1 MAMNLELRGL
11 GKAYRH
17 NGGSEP
23 VQVLD
28 NFNLQVEQGTFVSL
42 LGPSGCGKST
52 LLRILAGLESD
63 YRGEILWD
71 GIPARGRDN
80 RVGMVF
86 QDNALFPWRTTLE
99 NIETGLEFAGI
110 PAKERRVAAREYIDA
125 FGLTGFESSLPRE
138 LSGGMKQRVAIART
152 LIMNPQVVL
161 MDEPFGSLDCQT
173 RNSLHAFLIN
183 LWTKRRDTI
192 LFVTHNVDE
201 AVYLSDRILVLS
213 PGPTHVL
220 QSFEVAMPHPRD
232 RTGSES
238 NMLRREILHV
248 LASSRATVRE
258 QAA

>member
-11 GKAYRH
+11 GKAYRR
-17 NGGSEP
+17 NGGSES

-28 NFNLQVEQGTFVSL
+28 DFNLQVDQGTFVSL

-52 LLRILAGLESD
+52 LLRILAGLEND
-63 YRGEILWD
+63 YRGEILWN
-71 GIPARGRDN
+71 GKPVRGRDN

-110 PAKERRVAAREYIDA
+110 PAKERRAAAREYIDA
-125 FGLTGFESSLPRE
+125 FGLTGFETSLPRE

-173 RNSLHAFLIN
+173 RNSLHSFLIN
-183 LWTKRRDTI
+183 LWSKRRDTI

-213 PGPTHVL
+213 PGPTRVL

-232 RTGSES
+232 RTSSES
-238 NMLRREILHV
+238 NMLRREILKV
-248 LASSRATVRE
+248 LASSRGTVRE
-258 QAA
+258 HAA